1 MVFIYC
7 TPTFLLCLD
16 YVSIGPRFSN
26 IVLQA
31 LLVLLRKQPPAVSH
45 SLPPS
50 LLFFSPSLPPSS
62 QRHRLLILGTTSL
75 PDRTLES
82 LGIENAFSSSVS
94 VQPVTQGSEV
104 LEILKVNYS
113 SVHCNDVVFVS
124 K

>member
-1 MVFIYC
+1 MAFIYC

-50 LLFFSPSLPPSS
+50 LPLLSLPPSLFTAS
-62 QRHRLLILGTTSL
+62 QITDFGYY
-75 PDRTLES
+75 EF
-82 LGIENAFSSSVS
+82 A
-94 VQPVTQGSEV
+94 
-104 LEILKVNYS
+104 
-113 SVHCNDVVFVS
+113 
-124 K
+124 